1 MDQRVTLSIGE
12 AAKASEL
19 SVKTI
24 RYYEE
29 IGLIPK
35 AARTNGAIHTGG
47 RRIYSEADVGRLRFI
62 HHARLFDLSI
72 ADIRQ
77 MLALTQNGACPSQ
90 QPEYRTI
97 LAGRL
102 HEIDERIRHL
112 MGLRAAIE
120 DLMSPVQQSAGRK
133 CTSETCGCMRP
144 AQAAVMSPPISR
156 LPSSGKVRKQGGN
169 HV

>member
-1 MDQRVTLSIGE
+1 MDQPVTCSIGE

-19 SVKTI
+19 SVKAI

-35 AARTNGAIHTGG
+35 AARTNGNIHTDG
-47 RRIYSEADVGRLRFI
+47 RRIYTEADVRRLRFI
-62 HHARLFDLSI
+62 HHARLFDLSL

-77 MLALTQNGACPSQ
+77 LLALTQNGACPGR
-90 QPEYRTI
+90 QPEYRKI

-102 HEIDERIRHL
+102 HEIDDRIRHL

-120 DLMSPVQQSAGRK
+120 DLMSPVQQSAGRR

-144 AQAAVMSPPISR
+144 PQVAGMSPPISR
-156 LPSSGKVRKQGGN
+156 LPSPRKMGKQGGN